1 MFWDFEKLVA
11 SGFDLEFRFVIFF
24 FKKIV
29 DYFVIDLVVNICLLW
44 GFYFK
49 NSRSLLLLIA

>member
-24 FKKIV
+24 FKK
-29 DYFVIDLVVNICLLW
+29 
-44 GFYFK
+44 
-49 NSRSLLLLIA
+49 NSGLFCY